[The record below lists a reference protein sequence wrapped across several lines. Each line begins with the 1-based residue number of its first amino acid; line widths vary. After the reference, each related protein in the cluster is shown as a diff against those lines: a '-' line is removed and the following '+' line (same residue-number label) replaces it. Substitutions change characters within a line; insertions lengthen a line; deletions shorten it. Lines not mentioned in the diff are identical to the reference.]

1 VDRRDRRGERHQL
14 ALGRPVS
21 TNSAWSANLAYAT
34 DGSLDTS
41 KYVNLNGGVIYVQ
54 VDLGKDLPVNGVQLW
69 HYYGDGRTYHDVI
82 VRLSITVDFSSNVFT
97 IFNNDSNNSAGLG
110 ATTSPAMACHTKI
123 RAPPRSASWA
133 SIRARED
140 RVT

>member
-1 VDRRDRRGERHQL
+1 MLLFGCQAEIGAGPWTTADAEGLSGTNV

-34 DGSLDTS
+34 DGNLDTS

-69 HYYGDGRTYHDVI
+69 HYYGDGRIYHDVI
-82 VRLSITVDFSSNVFT
+82 VRQSTTADFSSH
-97 IFNNDSNNSAGLG
+97 AG
-110 ATTSPAMACHTKI
+110 C
-123 RAPPRSASWA
+123 
-133 SIRARED
+133 
-140 RVT
+140 